1 MIGRTHLR
9 VLATS
14 AALAAG
20 LVLSG
25 CNGESMLVG
34 EKATRPIPEK
44 LLAEIESKNMDKGSP
59 LVVRVFK
66 QESELE
72 VWKQDRTGRFA
83 LLKTYPICRWSGDLG
98 PKVKEGDRQAPEGFY
113 SIGPGQMNPNSGY
126 YLSFNTGFPNAYDR
140 AWGRT
145 GAQLMVHGDCSSRGC
160 YAMTNEQIS
169 EIYSLG
175 RESFFGGQT
184 AFQFQAFPF
193 RMNPTNMARHRS
205 NPNMAF
211 WKMLKEGNDAF
222 EVTKQEVKVNFCEKK
237 YVFDAERAPGATR
250 DPVFSAS
257 AKCPPYS
264 VPEDVAQAIQEKQRD
279 DELKTAQ
286 LVTRGTPAAR
296 SRAGI
301 DGGMHPVFAS
311 KLPDGDSAIDKDVT
325 DYTIAANQRA
335 PGTVPG
341 HATLP
346 LPKAPDGTVT
356 TVASF
361 SSDTNSPVAA
371 AAAPRA
377 TPTSGVANA
386 NASASAKDT
395 AAKDKDG
402 GSSSGGFFSKLKE
415 SIGLRGSETKQAE
428 VASEPVKPEAKSS
441 AAQKPKAA
449 DAKSAGGK
457 STVEKSTDSSQTKGA
472 ESKASPARVIA
483 LDGKQ
488 STQAKSDSGSVFPA
502 PVAPPAPA
510 PTTAS
515 AQPAISGSAP
525 AVSGGSFDSRF
536 SSFR

>member
-1 MIGRTHLR
+1 MIGRTLLR
-9 VLATS
+9 ALATS
-14 AALAAG
+14 AALTAG
-20 LVLSG
+20 VLLAG
-25 CNGESMLVG
+25 CNAEQMGMVG
-34 EKATRPIPEK
+34 DKASRPIPEK
-44 LLAEIESKNMDKGSP
+44 LLAEIETKNMDKGSP
-59 LVVRVFK
+59 MVVRVFK

-160 YAMTNEQIS
+160 YAMTDEQIS

-184 AFQFQAFPF
+184 SFQFQAYPF

-237 YVFDAERAPGATR
+237 YVFDAERAAGATR

-264 VPEDVAQAIQEKQRD
+264 VPEDVAQAIQDKQRD

-296 SRAGI
+296 SRANI

-325 DYTIAANQRA
+325 DYAIAANQRA

-346 LPKAPDGTVT
+346 LPKNPDGTVT

-361 SSDTNSPVAA
+361 SPDTSAPVAVPSA
-371 AAAPRA
+371 ARA
-377 TPTSGVANA
+377 TSTTTVANA
-386 NASASAKDT
+386 NASANTKDAPT
-395 AAKDKDG
+395 KDS
-402 GSSSGGFFSKLKE
+402 GSSSGGFFSRLKD

-428 VASEPVKPEAKSS
+428 VTPEPVKPEAKSS
-441 AAQKPKAA
+441 ATKPKAA
-449 DAKSAGGK
+449 DAKSGGGK
-457 STVEKSTDSSQTKGA
+457 STVEKSTDSTQTKA
-472 ESKASPARVIA
+472 ADAKASPARVIA

-488 STQAKSDSGSVFPA
+488 NTQAKGDSGSVFPA
-502 PVAPPAPA
+502 PVAPPSPA
-510 PTTAS
+510 SASAS
-515 AQPAISGSAP
+515 AQPAMSGSAP

-536 SSFR
+536 SSFRQN

>member
-1 MIGRTHLR
+1 MIARTHLR
-9 VLATS
+9 ALATS

-20 LVLSG
+20 MLLAG
-25 CNGESMLVG
+25 CNAEQMGMIG
-34 EKATRPIPEK
+34 DKATRPIPEK
-44 LLAEIESKNMDKGSP
+44 LLAEIEAKNMDKGSP
-59 LVVRVFK
+59 MVVRVFK

-72 VWKQDRTGRFA
+72 VWKQDRTGRLA

-160 YAMTNEQIS
+160 YAMTDEQIS

-184 AFQFQAFPF
+184 AFQFQAYPF
-193 RMNPTNMARHRS
+193 RMTPQNFARHRS

-264 VPEDVAQAIQEKQRD
+264 QPEDVAQAIQEKQRA
-279 DELKTAQ
+279 DELKIAQ
-286 LVTRGTPAAR
+286 LITGGTTPAR

-311 KLPDGDSAIDKDVT
+311 KLPEGNSAIDKDVT
-325 DYTIAANQRA
+325 DYTISANERA

-346 LPKAPDGTVT
+346 LPKGPDGAVT

-361 SSDTNSPVAA
+361 SPETNAPVASA
-371 AAAPRA
+371 AVSRT
-377 TPTSGVANA
+377 TPAVANA
-386 NASASAKDT
+386 NAGVSAKDGSVKDA
-395 AAKDKDG
+395 AAKDS
-402 GSSSGGFFSKLKE
+402 GSSSGGFFSRFKE
-415 SIGLRGSETKQAE
+415 SIGFRGSETKQAE
-428 VASEPVKPEAKSS
+428 VTPEPVKP
-441 AAQKPKAA
+441 AAATKPRASDTKA
-449 DAKSAGGK
+449 SGK
-457 STVEKSTDSSQTKGA
+457 STVEKSSDTTQTKAA

-483 LDGKQ
+483 IDGKQ
-488 STQAKSDSGSVFPA
+488 STQAKSDSGNVFPA

-515 AQPAISGSAP
+515 AQPVISGSAP
-525 AVSGGSFDSRF
+525 AVSGNSFDSRF
-536 SSFR
+536 SSFRSN